1 MDLDVEVTHPQRV
14 MFPDEGITK
23 GDVVD
28 YYRRV
33 APVMV
38 PHLRN
43 RPLMLERYRA
53 GVDKGGFY
61 QKEAGGPRGSGGPPR
76 GLNPAFIRRVD
87 VPKEDGV
94 VHHPVIDDEDGLVYL
109 ANQGCLTFHCWL
121 SDSYRLR
128 RPDRLIVDLDPPDTA
143 GAFSTVRATALRLRK
158 VFEQLGLVA
167 FVQTTG
173 SKGLHVVAPLVP
185 GPDNDEVLAFAHTL
199 AEQMAASDPGRL
211 TTEFRKAKRGS
222 RLYLDVARNGYAQT
236 VVAPYTVRARPGAPV
251 ATPLDWDEVRTTR
264 LRPDR
269 WTINNIFRRLG
280 AKADPWRGMH
290 QHARP
295 LSDAWPRLESLSAS
309 RAS

>member
-1 MDLDVEVTHPQRV
+1 MNLEITHPQRV
-14 MFPDEGITK
+14 MFPSEGITK
-23 GDVVD
+23 GDIVD
-28 YYRRV
+28 YYCRV

-61 QKEAGGPRGSGGPPR
+61 QKEAGEHF
-76 GLNPAFIRRVD
+76 PAIIRRVD
-87 VPKEDGV
+87 VPKEGGV
-94 VHHPVIDDEDGLVYL
+94 VHHPVVDNEDGLVYL

-121 SDSYRLR
+121 PQADRLR
-128 RPDRLIVDLDPPDTA
+128 QPDRLIVDLDPPATA

-158 VFEQLGLVA
+158 VFEQLGLAA

-173 SKGLHVVAPLVP
+173 SRGLHVVAPIVP

-199 AEQMAASDPGRL
+199 AEQLAASDPGRL
-211 TTEFRKAKRGS
+211 TTEFRKAKRGA

-264 LRPDR
+264 LTPDR
-269 WTINNIFRRLG
+269 WTIGNIFRRLG
-280 AKADPWRGMH
+280 AKADPWRGIN
-290 QHARP
+290 QQARP
-295 LSDAWPRLESLSAS
+295 LSDAWPRLERLTAS

>member
-1 MDLDVEVTHPQRV
+1 VNLEITHPQRV
-14 MFPDEGITK
+14 MFPSEGITK
-23 GDVVD
+23 GDIVD
-28 YYRRV
+28 YYCRV

-61 QKEAGGPRGSGGPPR
+61 QKEAGEYFPDM
-76 GLNPAFIRRVD
+76 IRRVD
-87 VPKEDGV
+87 VPKEGGV
-94 VHHPVIDDEDGLVYL
+94 VHHPVVDDEDGLVYL

-121 SDSYRLR
+121 PRADRLR
-128 RPDRLIVDLDPPDTA
+128 QPDRLIVDLDPPATA

-158 VFEQLGLVA
+158 VFEQLGLAA

-173 SKGLHVVAPLVP
+173 SRGLHVVAPIVP
-185 GPDNDEVLAFAHTL
+185 GPDNDEVLAFARTL
-199 AEQMAASDPGRL
+199 AEQLAASDPGRL
-211 TTEFRKAKRGS
+211 TTEFRKAKRGA

-264 LRPDR
+264 LTPDR
-269 WTINNIFRRLG
+269 WTIGNIFRRLG
-280 AKADPWRGMH
+280 AKADPWRGINR
-290 QHARP
+290 HARP
-295 LSDAWPRLESLSAS
+295 LSDAWPRLERLTAS

>member
-1 MDLDVEVTHPQRV
+1 MDFDVEVTHPQRV
-14 MFPDEGITK
+14 MFPEEGITK
-23 GDVVD
+23 GDIVD
-28 YYRRV
+28 YYCRV

-53 GVDKGGFY
+53 AVDEGGFF
-61 QKEAGGPRGSGGPPR
+61 QKEAAGHF
-76 GLNPAFIRRVD
+76 PAIIRRVEA
-87 VPKEDGV
+87 PKEGGV
-94 VHHPVIDDEDGLVYL
+94 VHHPVVDDEDGLIYL

-128 RPDRLIVDLDPPDTA
+128 RPDRIIVDLDPPATA

-158 VFEQLGLVA
+158 VFEQLGLTA

-173 SKGLHVVAPLVP
+173 SRGLHVVAPLVP

-199 AEQMAASDPGRL
+199 AEQLAAEDPGRL
-211 TTEFRKAKRGS
+211 TTEFRKAKRGA
-222 RLYLDVARNGYAQT
+222 RIYLDVARNGYAQT

-264 LRPDR
+264 LTPDR
-269 WTINNIFRRLG
+269 WTIGNIFRRLG
-280 AKADPWRGMH
+280 AKADPWRGM
-290 QHARP
+290 QQQARP
-295 LSDAWPRLESLSAS
+295 LSDAWPRLERLSAS

>member
-1 MDLDVEVTHPQRV
+1 VNLEVSHPQRV
-14 MFPDEGITK
+14 MFPSDDITK

-28 YYRRV
+28 YYCRV

-53 GVDKGGFY
+53 DIGRGGFY
-61 QKEAGGPRGSGGPPR
+61 QKEAGEHFPDY
-76 GLNPAFIRRVD
+76 IRRVD
-87 VPKEDGV
+87 VPKEGGV
-94 VHHPVIDDEDGLVYL
+94 VHHPVVDDEDGLVYL

-121 SDSYRLR
+121 PKADRLR
-128 RPDRLIVDLDPPDTA
+128 QPDRLIVDLDPPDTA
-143 GAFSTVRATALRLRK
+143 GAFNTVRATALRLRK
-158 VFEQLGLVA
+158 ILEELGLAA

-173 SKGLHVVAPLVP
+173 SRGLHVVAPIVP
-185 GPDNDEVLAFAHTL
+185 GPDNDEVLAFARTL
-199 AEQMAASDPGRL
+199 ADQLAAADPGRL
-211 TTEFRKAKRGS
+211 TTEFRKAKRGA

-264 LRPDR
+264 LAPDR
-269 WTINNIFRRLG
+269 WTIGNIFRRLG
-280 AKADPWRGMH
+280 AKADPWREIH
-290 QHARP
+290 QQARP
-295 LSDAWPRLESLSAS
+295 LSDAWPRLERMTAS

>member
-1 MDLDVEVTHPQRV
+1 MNLQVTHPQRV
-14 MFPDEGITK
+14 MFPSEGITK

-28 YYRRV
+28 YYCRV

-61 QKEAGGPRGSGGPPR
+61 QKEAGDPRGSGGVPR
-76 GLNPAFIRRVD
+76 GLSPALIRRID
-87 VPKEDGV
+87 VPKEGGV
-94 VHHPVIDDEDGLVYL
+94 VHQPVIDDEDGLVYL

-121 SDSYRLR
+121 SQAYRLR
-128 RPDRLIVDLDPPDTA
+128 RPDRLIVDLDPPATP

-158 VFEQLGLVA
+158 VFEQLGLTA

-173 SKGLHVVAPLVP
+173 SRGLHVVAPLVP
-185 GPDNDEVLAFAHTL
+185 GPDNDEVLAFAHAL
-199 AEQMAASDPGRL
+199 AEQIAASDPGRL
-211 TTEFRKAKRGS
+211 TTEFRKAKRGA

-236 VVAPYTVRARPGAPV
+236 VVAPYSDRARPGAPV

-264 LRPDR
+264 LAPDR
-269 WTINNIFRRLG
+269 WNIHNLFRRLG
-280 AKADPWRGMH
+280 AKADPWRGM
-290 QHARP
+290 QQQARP
-295 LSDAWPRLESLSAS
+295 LSEAWHRLDDLTTSQAS
-309 RAS
+309 

>member
-1 MDLDVEVTHPQRV
+1 MNLEVTHPQRL
-14 MFPDEGITK
+14 MFPSEGITK

-28 YYRRV
+28 YYCRV

-61 QKEAGGPRGSGGPPR
+61 QKEAGEHF
-76 GLNPAFIRRVD
+76 PALIRRVD
-87 VPKEDGV
+87 VPKEGGV
-94 VHHPVIDDEDGLVYL
+94 VHHPVVDDEDGLVYL

-121 SDSYRLR
+121 PQADRLR
-128 RPDRLIVDLDPPDTA
+128 QPDRLIVDLDPPDTA
-143 GAFSTVRATALRLRK
+143 DAFSTVRATALRLRK
-158 VFEQLGLVA
+158 VFEQLGLTP

-173 SKGLHVVAPLVP
+173 SRGLHVVAPIVP

-199 AEQMAASDPGRL
+199 AEQLAASDPGRL
-211 TTEFRKAKRGS
+211 TTEFRKAKRGA

-236 VVAPYTVRARPGAPV
+236 VVAPYSVRARPGAPV

-264 LRPDR
+264 LTPDR
-269 WTINNIFRRLG
+269 WTIGNIFRRLG
-280 AKADPWRGMH
+280 AKADPWRGIN

-295 LSDAWPRLESLSAS
+295 LSDAWPRLERLTAS

>member
-1 MDLDVEVTHPQRV
+1 MNLEISHPQR
-14 MFPDEGITK
+14 MLFPSEGITK

-28 YYRRV
+28 YYCRV

-53 GVDKGGFY
+53 GIDKGGFY
-61 QKEAGGPRGSGGPPR
+61 QKEAGAHF
-76 GLNPAFIRRVD
+76 PASIRRVD
-87 VPKEDGV
+87 VPKEGGV
-94 VHHPVIDDEDGLVYL
+94 VHHPVVDDEDGLVYL

-121 SDSYRLR
+121 PQADRLR
-128 RPDRLIVDLDPPDTA
+128 QPDRLIVDLDPPATP

-158 VFEQLGLVA
+158 VFEQLGLTA

-173 SKGLHVVAPLVP
+173 SRGLHVVVPITP
-185 GPDNDEVLAFAHTL
+185 GPDNDHVLAFAHTL
-199 AEQMAASDPGRL
+199 AEQLAASDPGRL
-211 TTEFRKAKRGS
+211 TTEFRKAKRGA

-251 ATPLDWDEVRTTR
+251 ATPLAWDEVRTTR
-264 LRPDR
+264 LTPDR
-269 WTINNIFRRLG
+269 WTIGNIFRRLG
-280 AKADPWRGMH
+280 AKADPWRDINRY
-290 QHARP
+290 ARP
-295 LSDAWPRLESLSAS
+295 LSDAWPRLERLTAS

>member
-1 MDLDVEVTHPQRV
+1 MNLEITHPQRV

-28 YYRRV
+28 YYCRV

-61 QKEAGGPRGSGGPPR
+61 QKEAAEHF
-76 GLNPAFIRRVD
+76 PAMIRRVD
-87 VPKEDGV
+87 VPKEGGV
-94 VHHPVIDDEDGLVYL
+94 VHHPVVDDEDGLVYL

-121 SDSYRLR
+121 PQADRLR
-128 RPDRLIVDLDPPDTA
+128 QPDRLIVDLDPPATA

-158 VFEQLGLVA
+158 VFEQLGLEA

-173 SKGLHVVAPLVP
+173 SRGLHVVAPIVP

-199 AEQMAASDPGRL
+199 AEQLAASDPGRL
-211 TTEFRKAKRGS
+211 TTEFRKAKRGA

-264 LRPDR
+264 LTPNR
-269 WTINNIFRRLG
+269 WTIHNIFRRLG
-280 AKADPWRGMH
+280 AKADPWRNIN

-295 LSDAWPRLESLSAS
+295 LSDAWPRLERLTAS